1 LIISPV
7 NTQYKHNY
15 TYLTQILDMYIIRYV
30 AIYIHT
36 HTHFWIMLQMQNKM
50 QL

>member
-30 AIYIHT
+30 AIYT
-36 HTHFWIMLQMQNKM
+36 HTHIHTLLDYVTNAK
-50 QL
+50 